1 MIMSYFLSPQSR
13 LKLMQIFVAGVIS
26 AIAVVATPRYL
37 EAQNVPQGGSITIR
51 SDSQEANSDTGI
63 ITAIGNVQINYP
75 ARQIQA
81 TAAQAQYYSRERR
94 LVLNGNVYVIQ
105 AGNSMRAESMT
116 YLIDESRFIATP
128 KTDRQVESTY
138 IVNDPIPDSNQ

>member
-1 MIMSYFLSPQSR
+1 MFYFLSPRSR
-13 LKLMQIFVAGVIS
+13 LRLMQIFFAGVIS
-26 AIAVVATPRYL
+26 AIALGTTPRYL
-37 EAQNVPQGGSITIR
+37 EAQNLPQGGSITIR

-138 IVNDPIPDSNQ
+138 IVNEPIPNSN